1 MTQIV
6 VIGASEM
13 LLEICFD
20 IFSEHSR
27 STDIQERKNL
37 TWTSKD
43 LEMNQEIIV
52 FQVFSRIQMA
62 LIVLSS

>member
-6 VIGASEM
+6 GIGASEM
-13 LLEICFD
+13 LLYFD

-52 FQVFSRIQMA
+52 FQVFSRIQME